1 MTGDDNPQ
9 AQQQGGA
16 GWGFPGGGFG
26 INIED
31 LIRSGAFGGFGHP
44 GAGHGGQQ
52 QGGQRRR
59 QQHFSFSFGGGDGMR
74 FEF

>member
-9 AQQQGGA
+9 AQQQGGP
-16 GWGFPGGGFG
+16 GWGFPNGGFG

-31 LIRSGAFGGFGHP
+31 LIRSGAFGGFQQHGHP
-44 GAGHGGQQ
+44 GG

-59 QQHFSFSFGGGDGMR
+59 QQQQQHFSFSFGGGDGMR
-74 FEF
+74 F